1 LFPVAGWI
9 FMAIV
14 VGGAVLSHQP
24 TGRLP
29 VWLVDIEIDG
39 ERRSV
44 HVSAPDTI
52 EARKAVAE
60 RLGIP
65 FLNIEKALNRGEA

>member
-1 LFPVAGWI
+1 
-9 FMAIV
+9 MAIV

-29 VWLVDIEIDG
+29 VWLVDIEIDC

-44 HVSAPDTI
+44 RVSAPDTI
-52 EARKAVAE
+52 EARKAVA
-60 RLGIP
+60 GAWGYP
-65 FLNIEKALNRGEA
+65 S

>member
-1 LFPVAGWI
+1 
-9 FMAIV
+9 MAIV

-29 VWLVDIEIDG
+29 VWLVDIEIDC

-52 EARKAVAE
+52 EARKAVA
-60 RLGIP
+60 GAWGYP
-65 FLNIEKALNRGEA
+65 S